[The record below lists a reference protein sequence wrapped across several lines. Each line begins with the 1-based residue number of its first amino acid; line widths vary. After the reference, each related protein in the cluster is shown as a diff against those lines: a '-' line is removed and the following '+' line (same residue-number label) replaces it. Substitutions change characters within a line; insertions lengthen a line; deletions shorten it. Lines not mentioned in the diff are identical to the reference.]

1 VQLPR
6 HTVTHPL
13 DATTMIL
20 DSGLSR
26 KMTTQGHREIELMS
40 RLVKRIAIAFVVAA
54 LAVPV
59 TASAATADDGGSANA
74 GPRCCF

>member
-1 VQLPR
+1 
-6 HTVTHPL
+6 
-13 DATTMIL
+13 
-20 DSGLSR
+20 
-26 KMTTQGHREIELMS
+26 MS
-40 RLVKRIAIAFVVAA
+40 RFAKRIAIAFVVAA